1 MREAQ
6 GGAMAGPHDGSR
18 MQRLFAELKRRRVIR
33 VALVYILVGWAV
45 IQVAATVFPGLQLP
59 AWSVTLVIVLV
70 VLGFPIAVIMGWM
83 FDADAGGLVRTR
95 STDLPDAPR
104 LARSPEPAEAAKP
117 AVEAAPVPAP
127 AIDDAGRRTIAVL
140 PFVNMS
146 GEAENEYFSDGIS
159 EEILN
164 LLTKLPKLKVASR
177 TSSFLFKG
185 KEASIPTVAREL
197 GVGIVLEGSV
207 RRAGDRVRIT
217 AQLIEAGSDSH
228 LWSETYDREL
238 KDVFAIQDDIAHSI
252 VKALQVTLTPQERR
266 SIVSVATSDPVAY
279 DYYLRGRGYMY
290 SMARRDYEHAIRMFQ
305 KAIAVDSKYALAYA
319 GIADACS
326 HLYRYVEASKENVER
341 ANRASEQAVALDPG
355 SAEAHASRGLALV
368 ISEKY
373 DEAEVEF
380 ETAISLN
387 PNLFDAWHY
396 YGLACSSRGDHE
408 KAARLYSKAAE
419 VNPADYQVPLFLAQT
434 LASLGRKQEEMKVR
448 LSALGTVERHVSLN
462 PHDTRALYL
471 GAQNLYRVGEHER
484 AIALAEQALRQDQNE
499 PVVLYNIACFC
510 AIQGDHERAI
520 GLLERAVELGW
531 GDLAWMKH
539 DSDLDP
545 LHCHPRFEA
554 LIARIQ

>member
-1 MREAQ
+1 MREAL
-6 GGAMAGPHDGSR
+6 GDAMAGPHDGSS

-33 VALVYILVGWAV
+33 VAVVYALAGWAV
-45 IQVAATVFPGLQLP
+45 IQVADTVLPALQLP
-59 AWSVTLVIVLV
+59 PWSVTLVIVLV
-70 VLGFPIAVIMGWM
+70 VLGFPIAVTMGWM
-83 FDADAGGLVRTR
+83 FDAGEGGVVRTAP
-95 STDLPDAPR
+95 LPDTEASPVAPP
-104 LARSPEPAEAAKP
+104 ASPPAESKPVAA
-117 AVEAAPVPAP
+117 AAAPTPGP
-127 AIDDAGRRTIAVL
+127 DDQGRRTIAVL

-146 GEAENEYFSDGIS
+146 GEAENEYFSDGIA

-266 SIVSVATSDPVAY
+266 AIVSVATSDPLAY

-373 DEAEVEF
+373 DPAEEEF

-434 LASLGRKQEEMKVR
+434 YASLGRKQDEMKVR

-510 AIQGDHERAI
+510 TIQGDHERAI

-545 LHCHPRFEA
+545 LHGNPRFEA
-554 LIARIQ
+554 LIASIR